1 MELVPMDKKLAEA
14 YDRLFIFEMKRSY
27 LTPEEKKSSRVEMA
41 RLILKSNFEKAKTD
55 SLNSGK
61 RKIGGVASFA
71 SPVKN

>member
-1 MELVPMDKKLAEA
+1 MDKKLAEA

-41 RLILKSNFEKAKTD
+41 RLIFRSNFEKAKTD
-55 SLNSGK
+55 SLNPGK